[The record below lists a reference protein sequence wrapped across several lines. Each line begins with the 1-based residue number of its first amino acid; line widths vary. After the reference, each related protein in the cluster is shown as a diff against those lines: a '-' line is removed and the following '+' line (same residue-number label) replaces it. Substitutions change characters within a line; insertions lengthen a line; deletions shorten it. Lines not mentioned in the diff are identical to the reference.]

1 MNPLILFV
9 RFVALLLIQVL
20 ILDELLL
27 HGFLTPYLYLLIVLW
42 LPLTFPTWG
51 ALLIGF
57 AMGLAVDFFLNTGGM
72 HALATTFIA
81 YVRPVIIRLLSPP
94 EGYETDDQPTL
105 KSMGFGWFF
114 IYALSVITIHHLVYF
129 SIEIL
134 SFSYLLYFLKKLL
147 LTALATLVLV
157 FFVQILMFTRRA

>member
-1 MNPLILFV
+1 MSPLILLA
-9 RFVALLLIQVL
+9 RFVALLLVQVL

-27 HGFLTPYLYLLIVLW
+27 HGFLTPYIYVLIVLW

-81 YVRPVIIRLLSPP
+81 YVRPVVIRLLSPP
-94 EGYETDDQPTL
+94 EGYETDDRPTL
-105 KSMGFGWFF
+105 KSMGFGWYFV
-114 IYALSVITIHHLVYF
+114 YALTIITVHHLVYF
-129 SIEIL
+129 SVEIF
-134 SFSYLLYFLKKLL
+134 SFSYPLYFLKKLL
-147 LTALATLVLV
+147 LTVLATLILV
-157 FFVQILMFTRRA
+157 FLIQILTFTRKG